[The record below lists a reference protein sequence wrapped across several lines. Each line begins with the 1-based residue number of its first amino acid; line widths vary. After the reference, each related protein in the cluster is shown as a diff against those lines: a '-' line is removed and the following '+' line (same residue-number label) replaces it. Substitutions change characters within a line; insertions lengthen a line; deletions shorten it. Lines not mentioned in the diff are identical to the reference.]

1 MKILCFLILRGKKI
15 FALGNYGVGGG
26 DWHYSLTLFVSMSNL
41 FLKSIYIYMSHN
53 NFIRIVVSH
62 LCDSSCIL
70 LSFSLLPST
79 FAFSFAEELGMFIEF
94 VEVENSRPFLYFM
107 VFLFKLCDKAWNASN
122 FQILGYL
129 SLDLQKL
136 LIYEWLSFSFC

>member
-1 MKILCFLILRGKKI
+1 M
-15 FALGNYGVGGG
+15 N
-26 DWHYSLTLFVSMSNL
+26 
-41 FLKSIYIYMSHN
+41 HN

-94 VEVENSRPFLYFM
+94 VEAENSRPFFY
-107 VFLFKLCDKAWNASN
+107 
-122 FQILGYL
+122 ILWFFYL
-129 SLDLQKL
+129 SCAIRHEMPQIFRSWVICRLTFK
-136 LIYEWLSFSFC
+136 IY